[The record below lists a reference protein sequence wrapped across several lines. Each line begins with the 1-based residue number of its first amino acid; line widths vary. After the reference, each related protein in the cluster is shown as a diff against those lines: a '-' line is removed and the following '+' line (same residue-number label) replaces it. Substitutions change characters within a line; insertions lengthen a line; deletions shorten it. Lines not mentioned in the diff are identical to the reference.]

1 MEPVAKVLGSVLT
14 SLLVVGV
21 AAPKQVWG
29 QPITPAPDGTG
40 TVITPNGDR
49 IDISK
54 GTLGGDRTNL
64 FHSFEAFGLSE
75 GQIANFLSHPEIR
88 NILGRVV
95 SGDPSIINGLI
106 QVTGGNSNL
115 FLMNPA
121 GFVFGSG
128 ASLNVP
134 ASFTATTATGIGF
147 AGDNW
152 FNAFGNNNYQN
163 LIGTP
168 STFAFDTAQPGSI
181 VNAANLAVGEGQ
193 NLMLLGGS
201 VTNTGKVTAPSG
213 NIAIASVPGENL
225 LRISQPGHLLSLEIA
240 PPRDNQGQ
248 LQAIAL
254 VDLPGLL
261 TGNNGHVVNQG
272 QISTNGSTTGGNIQ
286 VAGRVVYNQGQITAD
301 GANGGA
307 VAIQTQNL
315 LDSGIISASGN
326 EGKGGEIFVNYTGR
340 LIQTASASTS
350 AKGTTEGGAIA
361 FYGTEN
367 TVLTTSGS
375 LEATGKVG
383 GSVHLFGQ
391 DIRLLAANVDVSGNS
406 GGGEIL
412 VGGDFQGNPPSQDT
426 VGQLTTSLTP
436 PLQGEGSP
444 VPPSLVGNR
453 SFSEEARGLGFRN
466 SPTVSSQGA
475 IANAQ
480 NTLVNHAST
489 LRADALTEGNAGKVI
504 VWSDQLTQFAGTI
517 QARGGA
523 VSGDGGF
530 VEVSGKDTLA
540 MTGIVEAG
548 AVNGQAGTLLLDPKN
563 IVIDEIDTT
572 GQFPPFDLIDPNAG
586 GGTEFGT
593 DIVPLSTGNV
603 VVTKPRDNFA
613 ADRAGAVYLYDG
625 ATGALISIL
634 TGSQANDQVGHGG
647 VTALSNGN
655 YVVSSYNWN
664 GSRGAATWGN
674 GTLGIS
680 GGVSALNSLVGTQ
693 PGDLVGYG
701 GITALSNGNYVVR
714 SSSWNGNRGAPTW
727 GNGSTGRTLDG
738 INTINS
744 QNSIL
749 GRTANAG
756 LYTVV
761 EDPVNGTFLVGFL
774 REGSGRVTVAPTN
787 LPPPS
792 IPSFDPNLFRF
803 TSDPSATVTLT
814 PSTLQQTLSAGTN
827 VVLQANNDITVN
839 RPIISINPNG
849 NGGDLTMQAGRSII
863 VNADIF
869 TNNGNL
875 TLIGNE
881 TAANGVVNAQR
892 EPGQAV
898 ISIAPGVTL
907 NSGTG
912 DTTLILGTGEG
923 LTNNASGDITA
934 SNITGGT
941 ITLTNNRGGI
951 NTSTG
956 ILSAE
961 SNGTGGTINLN
972 AAGNIITNTI
982 NTNGTLNNG
991 GTIQLTSNAGEITT
1005 GTLNAVGNQ
1014 NGGTITLDA
1023 TGNISTNNIF
1033 ATSSNGTGGTIN
1045 LDSDNSITTATLD
1058 ASGNTS
1064 GGNITLQSAGKINTN
1079 SLIASSRNGQG
1090 GTINLNSESNITT
1103 ALLNVSG
1110 NTNGGNITL
1119 DAAGQITTENI
1130 VSNGVTNNGGE
1141 IRLSSGDEITTDIIS
1156 SSSNIINGGNITLE
1170 ATGNI
1175 TTESIVSSGQNGNS
1189 GTIKLDSGGDISTG
1203 ILSSLSNINGGDIF
1217 LEATGNITTISIF
1230 SYGQNGN
1237 GGTIHLD
1244 SGGNITA
1251 GVFQASGNN
1260 TGGNIAL
1267 QAEGNITT
1275 NSILSSGGN
1284 GNGGVINLNSGGSI
1298 NVINDRLTNLSG
1310 ITSLSGN
1317 GNGGDIT
1324 FNAATSINTGSL
1336 PLFSSAAIGN
1346 GGNITLNAAT
1356 GDIEVAGINT
1366 EAGGTGGSVDITTTQ
1381 FFRASDS
1388 FRNLNGTTASISTSG
1403 VTAGGTIIIRH
1414 GGRGVT
1420 PFKVGDAGTNGTAGA
1435 ITTGNFLPEQTI
1447 SPTNEFLYTHTQDG
1461 IQIISVPAR
1470 GSKPEPPPPTAPLG
1484 STRPSAVTRS
1494 PQDTLAALV
1503 GDIVGVKTSV
1513 NQDPLTG
1520 NSSYAW
1526 QIPGVGSLNTG
1537 RINLANLLAQ
1547 GNLNEALS
1555 AIDDLFESEYE
1566 EYLGEDIAGEKVSIE
1581 SIRNTLKTI
1590 KDETGTNPVIIY
1602 AISLPEQLELVLV
1615 LPEGPPI
1622 RKVISAA
1629 NATALQQTLTE
1640 FRDTVT
1646 DRDRPTAY
1654 LDSAQ
1659 RLYSWMI
1666 APVESQLKSLGI
1678 DTLIFS
1684 MDAGLRTIP
1693 MAALHDGKQF
1703 LVEKYSLGSIPSVS
1717 LTNSRY
1723 KAVKNTRVLAMG
1735 ASQFQQLDPLPAVP
1749 EELKAITQQFGSEK
1763 YFLNEEFTLTNLKN
1777 QRQQQPI
1784 EIIHLATHADFQP
1797 GDATNSYIQLWDN
1810 QLKLD
1815 QLRQLGWNQPP
1826 QIELLVLSACRTAVG
1841 DAQVELGFAGLAV
1854 QAGVKSALASL
1865 WSVSDGGTLALM
1877 SEFYR
1882 QLNQP
1887 DVTIKAEALRRAQI
1901 AMLRGQLH
1909 VESGQLRGT
1918 GVVGTIPLPPELPEN
1933 QDFSHPY
1940 YWAAFTI
1947 IGSPW

>member
-1 MEPVAKVLGSVLT
+1 MQPFAQVLGSVLT

-49 IDISK
+49 IDITS

-64 FHSFEAFGLSE
+64 FHSFETFGLSE
-75 GQIANFLSHPEIR
+75 GQIANFLSNPEIR

-95 SGDPSIINGLI
+95 GGDASIINGLI

-121 GFVFGSG
+121 GIVFGSG

-147 AGDNW
+147 GGDNW
-152 FNAFGNNNYQN
+152 LNAFGNNNYQN

-168 STFAFDTAQPGSI
+168 STFAFDNAQAGNI
-181 VNAANLAVGEGQ
+181 VNAADLAVGDGQ
-193 NLMLLGGS
+193 NLRLLGGS

-272 QISTNGSTTGGNIQ
+272 QISTKGSTQGGNIQ
-286 VAGRVVYNQGQITAD
+286 IAGRVVYNLGQITAD
-301 GANGGA
+301 GAKGGA
-307 VAIQTQNL
+307 IAIQTQNL

-326 EGKGGEIFVNYTGR
+326 DGKGGEIFVNYTGT
-340 LIQTASASTS
+340 LIQTASANTS
-350 AKGTTEGGAIA
+350 AKGTSEGGAIA

-367 TVLTTSGS
+367 TVLTISGS
-375 LEATGKVG
+375 LEATGEVG
-383 GSVHLFGQ
+383 GSVHLFAQ
-391 DIRLLAANVDVSGNS
+391 DIRLLAANVNVSGNS

-412 VGGDFQGNPPSQDT
+412 VGGDFQGNPLNPF
-426 VGQLTTSLTP
+426 
-436 PLQGEGSP
+436 QGENPPNLPYQEGSSIS
-444 VPPSLVGNR
+444 PPFQG
-453 SFSEEARGLGFRN
+453 ELG
-466 SPTVSSQGA
+466 G

-540 MTGIVEAG
+540 MAGIVEAG
-548 AVNGQAGTLLLDPKN
+548 AVNGEAGTLLLDPKN

-572 GQFPPFDLIDPNAG
+572 GQFPQFDLIDRNAG
-586 GGTEFGT
+586 GGTGFGT
-593 DIVPLSTGNV
+593 DSVPLITGNV
-603 VVTKPRDNFA
+603 VVTKPGDNFA
-613 ADRAGAVYLYDG
+613 AENAGAVYLYDG
-625 ATGALISIL
+625 ATGGLISYL
-634 TGSQANDQVGHGG
+634 TGSQPGDEVGSG
-647 VTALSNGN
+647 VVALTNGN
-655 YVVSSYNWN
+655 YVVHSRNWDNGMVVNAGAVTWGN
-664 GSRGAATWGN
+664 GSTGVTGVVSIANSLVGSRSGVVALTNGNYVVNSPDWDNGTVVNAGAATWGN
-674 GTLGIS
+674 GST
-680 GGVSALNSLVGTQ
+680 GVTGVVSIANSLVGSRANDRV
-693 PGDLVGYG
+693 GDG
-701 GITALSNGNYVVR
+701 GMVALTNGNYVNYVV
-714 SSSWNGNRGAPTW
+714 SSPDWDNGTVVNAGATTW
-727 GNGSTGRTLDG
+727 GNGSTGVTG
-738 INTINS
+738 VVSIANS
-744 QNSIL
+744 
-749 GRTANAG
+749 
-756 LYTVV
+756 
-761 EDPVNGTFLVGFL
+761 LVGS
-774 REGSGRVTVAPTN
+774 R
-787 LPPPS
+787 
-792 IPSFDPNLFRF
+792 
-803 TSDPSATVTLT
+803 
-814 PSTLQQTLSAGTN
+814 
-827 VVLQANNDITVN
+827 ANDSV
-839 RPIISINPNG
+839 
-849 NGGDLTMQAGRSII
+849 GD
-863 VNADIF
+863 
-869 TNNGNL
+869 
-875 TLIGNE
+875 
-881 TAANGVVNAQR
+881 
-892 EPGQAV
+892 
-898 ISIAPGVTL
+898 
-907 NSGTG
+907 
-912 DTTLILGTGEG
+912 
-923 LTNNASGDITA
+923 
-934 SNITGGT
+934 
-941 ITLTNNRGGI
+941 
-951 NTSTG
+951 
-956 ILSAE
+956 
-961 SNGTGGTINLN
+961 
-972 AAGNIITNTI
+972 
-982 NTNGTLNNG
+982 
-991 GTIQLTSNAGEITT
+991 
-1005 GTLNAVGNQ
+1005 
-1014 NGGTITLDA
+1014 
-1023 TGNISTNNIF
+1023 
-1033 ATSSNGTGGTIN
+1033 
-1045 LDSDNSITTATLD
+1045 
-1058 ASGNTS
+1058 
-1064 GGNITLQSAGKINTN
+1064 
-1079 SLIASSRNGQG
+1079 
-1090 GTINLNSESNITT
+1090 
-1103 ALLNVSG
+1103 
-1110 NTNGGNITL
+1110 
-1119 DAAGQITTENI
+1119 
-1130 VSNGVTNNGGE
+1130 GGE
-1141 IRLSSGDEITTDIIS
+1141 IRLSSGDDIT
-1156 SSSNIINGGNITLE
+1156 
-1170 ATGNI
+1170 
-1175 TTESIVSSGQNGNS
+1175 
-1189 GTIKLDSGGDISTG
+1189 TG
-1203 ILSSLSNINGGDIF
+1203 ILSSLSNSSGGEIT
-1217 LEATGNITTISIF
+1217 LQATGNITTISIF
-1230 SYGQNGN
+1230 SSGENGN
-1237 GGTIHLD
+1237 GGSIRLD
-1244 SGGNITA
+1244 SGGNITP
-1251 GVFQASGNN
+1251 GILQASGND
-1260 TGGNIAL
+1260 TGGNITL
-1267 QAEGNITT
+1267 QSTGNITS
-1275 NSILSSGGN
+1275 NSLLSSGGN

-1298 NVINDRLTNLSG
+1298 NIINDRLTNLSG
-1310 ITSLSGN
+1310 ITSLSSN
-1317 GNGGDIT
+1317 GNGGDIRL
-1324 FNAATSINTGSL
+1324 NAADSINTGSL
-1336 PLFSSAAIGN
+1336 PVFSTSAVGN
-1346 GGNITLNAAT
+1346 GGNITLNAVT

-1366 EAGGTGGSVDITTTQ
+1366 EGGGTGGNVDITTTQ
-1381 FFRASDS
+1381 FFRATDS
-1388 FRNLNGTTASISTSG
+1388 FRNLNDTTASISTSG
-1403 VTAGGTIIIRH
+1403 VSGGGTIIIRH

-1420 PFKVGDAGTNGTAGA
+1420 PFKVGDAGTNGTYGA
-1435 ITTGNFLPEQTI
+1435 ITTGNLLRSQTI
-1447 SPTNEFLYTHTQDG
+1447 SPTVSFLNTHTQDG
-1461 IQIISVPAR
+1461 IQIISVP
-1470 GSKPEPPPPTAPLG
+1470 GQTLPPPLPPPASL
-1484 STRPSAVTRS
+1484 RPSDSDGS

-1526 QIPGVGSLNTG
+1526 QIPGVGSLDTG
-1537 RINLANLLAQ
+1537 QINLANLLAQ
-1547 GNLNEALS
+1547 GNLNNALS
-1555 AIDDLFESEYE
+1555 EIDDLFESEYE
-1566 EYLGEDIAGEKVSIE
+1566 EYLGENIAGEKVSVE
-1581 SIRNTLKTI
+1581 SIRNTLNTI

-1640 FRDTVT
+1640 FRASVT
-1646 DRDRPTAY
+1646 NVQRPKAY
-1654 LDSAQ
+1654 LNSAQ
-1659 RLYSWMI
+1659 KLYSWMI

-1678 DTLIFS
+1678 DTLIFC

-1723 KAVKNTRVLAMG
+1723 KAVKDTRVLAMG

-1763 YFLNEEFTLTNLKN
+1763 YFLNEEFTLTSLKN

-1797 GDATNSYIQLWDN
+1797 GDASNSYIQLWDN

-1826 QIELLVLSACRTAVG
+1826 KIELLVLSACRTAVG

-1865 WSVSDGGTLALM
+1865 WYVSDGGTLALM

-1901 AMLRGQLH
+1901 AMLRGQLQL
-1909 VESGQLRGT
+1909 ESGQLRGL